1 MENLVGKSLDY
12 LASTPE
18 GFIRP
23 FTQTIDWS
31 ARLIGVKGARGV
43 GKSTLIRQHLKQS
56 THVKNAIY
64 VSLDDPYFT
73 DNDFEHVLDQL
84 RARGYT
90 HFYLDE
96 VHRLKG
102 WAPVVKSF
110 YDRFPT
116 LHFVFSG
123 SSILDM
129 QDIGADL
136 SRRAIMYEMPGL
148 SFREYLIV
156 KKIALSSSVTL
167 EQIFKEHQHISREIA
182 VDFIPLTSFHEYLRG
197 GYYPYFT
204 EGPHVYHIRLSQSIR
219 TVLESD
225 MSSIEGYDGS
235 KANVLLKLLYI
246 LAGSVPY
253 KPNISLLAKR
263 TGLHAN
269 TVVKYL
275 HYLERARILSFLWA
289 PNKGMSLLQ
298 KPDKVYL
305 DNSNLAYAIH
315 GPEVNIGS
323 IRELFFHNQV
333 KQVATLNYT
342 PTADFLVDE
351 KYLVEIGGPGKSVS
365 KDKDMYV
372 VRDWID
378 HGAER
383 IIPLWLFGFL
393 Y

>member
-1 MENLVGKSLDY
+1 MENIIGKSLDF
-12 LASTPE
+12 LAATPSD
-18 GFIRP
+18 FMRP
-23 FTQTIDWS
+23 FTETIDWS
-31 ARLIGVKGARGV
+31 ARLIGVRGARGV
-43 GKSTLIRQHLKQS
+43 GKSTLIRQHLKQLQD
-56 THVKNAIY
+56 VKHAIY
-64 VSLDDPYFT
+64 ISLDDPYFT

-90 HFYLDE
+90 QFYLDE

-102 WAPVVKSF
+102 WATVVKSF
-110 YDRFPT
+110 YDRFPA

-129 QDIGADL
+129 LDIGVDL

-156 KKIALSSSVTL
+156 QKIAHFNSVTL
-167 EQIFKEHQHISREIA
+167 EQIFKEHQHISKEIA
-182 VDFIPLTSFHEYLRG
+182 ADFTPLTSFQEYLQR

-204 EGPHVYHIRLSQSIR
+204 EGPHIYHIRLSQSIR
-219 TVLESD
+219 TVIESD
-225 MSSIEGYDGS
+225 MSSIEGYDVN
-235 KANVLLKLLYI
+235 KAHILLKLLYI

-253 KPNISLLAKR
+253 KPNISLLATR

-275 HYLERARILSFLWA
+275 HYLERARILSFLWV

-305 DNSNLAYAIH
+305 DNSNLAYALR
-315 GPEVNIGS
+315 GSEVNIGS

-333 KQVATLNYT
+333 RQVGTLSYT
-342 PTADFLVDE
+342 SIADFLIDE
-351 KYLVEIGGPGKSVS
+351 KYLVEIGGPGKSAS
-365 KDKDMYV
+365 RNKDIYV
-372 VRDWID
+372 VRDGID
-378 HGAER
+378 HGAGSSV
-383 IIPLWLFGFL
+383 PLWLFGLL